1 MIRITGIT
9 KKFTSNN
16 REATAVADVSIA
28 VGDNE
33 IVVLL
38 GPSGSGKTTLLRCV
52 AGLESADHGEI
63 VIGDQTVFSSR
74 ERKNVPSE
82 KRRIGMVFQSYAIWP
97 HLTVAENVALP
108 LLYGNMRVSKAAVQE
123 KVSRALRA
131 VKLSGFHDR
140 PAPFLSGGQQQRV
153 ALARALA
160 VEPRALLMDEPLSNL
175 DARLREEVRFEIHDI
190 AKKAGLP
197 VLYVTHDQNEA
208 LALADRVA
216 IMDQGRILQVDTPE
230 AVYDRP
236 ANSTVASFLGSMNW
250 VPGKSSCNGQI
261 ESPLGVLEVSGIA
274 PGLSVQVGIRP
285 ESIDLSLT
293 PAGGKNI
300 FLGKC
305 TAVSFLGDHKL
316 YRMQIGAASIF
327 VKHARS
333 FAQDCVGREMF
344 VFFPEGSLL
353 VFPVEPSASQAP
365 AQPTA
370 QAEPA
375 SDALMSESAIG
386 AHI

>member
-1 MIRITGIT
+1 MIRVAGIT

-16 REATAVADVSIA
+16 RESTAVADVSIA

-52 AGLESADHGEI
+52 AGLETADHGEI
-63 VIGDQTVFSSR
+63 AIGDQIVFSSDQQ
-74 ERKNVPSE
+74 KNVASE

-97 HLTVAENVALP
+97 HLTVADNVALP
-108 LLYGNMRVSKAAVQE
+108 LLHGNMRVSKAAVQE
-123 KVSRALRA
+123 KVLRALRA
-131 VKLSGFHDR
+131 VKLSGYEDR

-160 VEPRALLMDEPLSNL
+160 VEPKALLMDEPLSNL

-197 VLYVTHDQNEA
+197 VLYVTHDQTEA

-236 ANSTVASFLGSMNW
+236 ANATVAGFLGSMNW
-250 VPGKSSCNGQI
+250 LSGKSSRNGEI
-261 ESPLGVLEVSGIA
+261 ESPLGTLDV
-274 PGLSVQVGIRP
+274 PGAAAGLPVQIGIRP

-293 PAGGKNI
+293 PAVGKNV
-300 FLGKC
+300 FRGKC

-316 YRMQIGAASIF
+316 YRIQIGTASVV

-333 FAQDCVGREMF
+333 FSQNCLGSEMF

-353 VFPVEPSASQAP
+353 IFPVEASESQAP
-365 AQPTA
+365 ALSAAVAPPASEPVIREAPVAA
-370 QAEPA
+370 QA
-375 SDALMSESAIG
+375 
-386 AHI
+386 